1 MPGNWESRIVYPN
14 AAGVR
19 RNLCGMLREESPP
32 LAAGS
37 DRQIS
42 AYLFCLWADRPM
54 SRVAGSEEHVTVMS
68 ATDANK
74 KSNGSVKYIDD
85 SKITKWKA
93 PKNPDIQF

>member
-1 MPGNWESRIVYPN
+1 
-14 AAGVR
+14 
-19 RNLCGMLREESPP
+19 
-32 LAAGS
+32 
-37 DRQIS
+37 
-42 AYLFCLWADRPM
+42 M